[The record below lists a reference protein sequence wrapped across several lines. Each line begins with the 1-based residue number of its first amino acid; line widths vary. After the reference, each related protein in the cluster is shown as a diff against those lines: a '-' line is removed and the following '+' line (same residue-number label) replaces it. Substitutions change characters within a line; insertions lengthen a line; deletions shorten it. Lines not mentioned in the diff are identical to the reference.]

1 MLTPPEIRL
10 SSPVSAP
17 APATTTVRLRG
28 IVFSKDRP
36 LQLEATL
43 ASYYRRCLDAES
55 VEMCVLY
62 TCSDARQAA
71 AYQTLAREYPLV
83 RFVRETDF
91 RADTLALCRR
101 LDTDAGEIPVRAASD
116 VRAHL
121 LDGAPVCEER
131 RRGDAQP
138 QRCRHERAERR
149 RDPHRRAAGRGA
161 SRLRAASGAAWWERQ
176 HP

>member
-91 RADTLALCRR
+91 RADTLAL
-101 LDTDAGEIPVRAASD
+101 V
-116 VRAHL
+116 
-121 LDGAPVCEER
+121 
-131 RRGDAQP
+131 
-138 QRCRHERAERR
+138 
-149 RDPHRRAAGRGA
+149 
-161 SRLRAASGAAWWERQ
+161 SGC
-176 HP
+176 HNVMFL